1 MKWVRY
7 TPWGDLILD
16 AVDSD
21 YVIIGMATI
30 ERLKHAAPRVF
41 VKRLVLEPGNA
52 AVVAVQTA
60 VGGNGAGAKCTKA
73 VVRKRPLKALFPIP
87 SNGGDDQNIDTESPN
102 GDAAPVKKGRQYE
115 FVDCGIVVDAIRKT
129 FDKRTPDNLK
139 PYIVRILSHCIA
151 LCGCDFTRGVS
162 WFNGT
167 AAFKNVGLLWPGLC
181 AAAKVDADANIIV
194 MNPRVVAERV
204 IGVLWKEVQF
214 KKLCTSSVMQNADF
228 ETLFKE
234 LSTNPVISAFRRDRL
249 VTPMDLCCLVR
260 NANWC
265 CFYWSDPERVP
276 CSLNGGDYGFMQLKP
291 GAKVQFDDMKE
302 LPPNQSTK
310 IAKASMMFMK

>member
-1 MKWVRY
+1 VKWVRY
-7 TPWGDLILD
+7 TPWGDIILD

-21 YVIIGMATI
+21 YVIIGCATI

-52 AVVAVQTA
+52 AMNASQAA
-60 VGGNGAGAKCTKA
+60 VGGGVVVKKTTTA
-73 VVRKRPLKALFPIP
+73 VKKRPLDTFLSIP
-87 SNGGDDQNIDTESPN
+87 TNDTNTEKIDTGTTN
-102 GDAAPVKKGRQYE
+102 VKKGRQYE
-115 FVDCGIVVDAIRKT
+115 YVDCGIVVNAIRST
-129 FDKRTPDNLK
+129 FGKRTPDKLK
-139 PYIVRILSHCIA
+139 PYIVRILAHCIA

-167 AAFKNVGLLWPGLC
+167 AAFKNAGLLWPGLC
-181 AAAKVDADANIIV
+181 ASAHVDPDTDIIV
-194 MNPRVVAERV
+194 MDPRQIAERV

-234 LSTNPVISAFRRDRL
+234 LSTNTVISAFRRDRL
-249 VTPMDLCCLVR
+249 VTPTDLCCLVR

-265 CFYWSDPERVP
+265 CFYWSDPERTP
-276 CSLNGGDYGFMQLKP
+276 CSLNGGDYGFTQLKP
-291 GAKVQFDDMKE
+291 GAKVQFDDNKA
-302 LPPNQSTK
+302 LPMNQSKK
-310 IAKASMMFMK
+310 IAGVSMLFKK